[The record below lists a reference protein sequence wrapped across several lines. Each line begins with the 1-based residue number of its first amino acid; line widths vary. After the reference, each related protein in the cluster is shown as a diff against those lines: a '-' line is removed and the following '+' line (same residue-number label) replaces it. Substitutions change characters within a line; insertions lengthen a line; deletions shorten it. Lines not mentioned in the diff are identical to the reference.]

1 MVWGRERPF
10 HTPSGFSSRE
20 RGRARLMACLTK
32 PGAPEMLTLHGK
44 RGLERYRFFGQA
56 ENLVQMAMF

>member
-1 MVWGRERPF
+1 MVWGRERPL